1 MSDDQAIQIIDVV
14 FQPGAIPSEGVI
26 RIEYSAGGNARSTLT
41 LPLIEAMLLLQQ
53 LDVIRRDVG
62 IEFPSAGPG

>member
-1 MSDDQAIQIIDVV
+1 MSDDQAVQIIDVA

-26 RIEYSAGGNARSTLT
+26 RIEYSPGGNAKSTLT

-53 LDVIRRDVG
+53 LDIIRRDVG
-62 IEFPSAGPG
+62 IEFPKDGAG